1 MKRLLK
7 ISFDLSLL
15 SFIPIISWFLLG
27 IIVDKNLINIFT
39 LTYPIQF
46 IYYILKS
53 IFSTGANICKEKD
66 KNKNAVMSGLVLG
79 TIMSII
85 IFAVILLNVDNYI
98 SFMNMNINTYKV
110 FTIYSVL
117 QLFICLEF
125 AMMLNK
131 LYYEEKNTLANKYS
145 LIFNLLNFVLL
156 IGTSLITKNQI
167 TIITVTLIPLALFT
181 LYIYIKNSN
190 KFRLQLNVLKCIK
203 YDSVELFNNIAFF
216 LIFLFGLSNALE
228 YGEQFAIALTFVSLI
243 TDTQWDTVDSIVTA
257 ATIDISKNEFNYKYH
272 RNNAYKLLGILF
284 TTSLLMFA
292 CLYSFYDLNFKI
304 TMIYLGFEIVNF
316 MIYPIYRIKTC
327 YLQLE
332 WSAFKTTSNKI
343 CASIL
348 RMMLSLLKTPF
359 CTGIGQACSSVYQ
372 FISVGIFF
380 KLNYNV
386 DKTGKVTSKI
396 IANANEDG
404 EV

>member
-125 AMMLNK
+125 AMILNK

-304 TMIYLGFEIVNF
+304 TMIYLGFEFVNF

>member
-7 ISFDLSLL
+7 ISLDLSLL

-53 IFSTGANICKEKD
+53 VFSTGANICKEKD
-66 KNKNAVMSGLVLG
+66 KNKNAVMSGMIIG
-79 TIMSII
+79 TIVSVI
-85 IFAVILLNVDNYI
+85 IFAILLFNIDNYI
-98 SFMNMNINTYKV
+98 NFMNMDIDTYKV

-125 AMMLNK
+125 AMVLNK

-145 LIFNLLNFVLL
+145 LIFNLLNFILL

-167 TIITVTLIPLALFT
+167 AIITTTLIPLSLFT

-190 KFRLQLNVLKCIK
+190 KFKLQLNVLKCIK

-228 YGEQFAIALTFVSLI
+228 YGEQFAIALTFVALI
-243 TDTQWDTVDSIVTA
+243 TDTQWDTVDAIVTA

-284 TTSLLMFA
+284 ITSLVMFV
-292 CLYSFYDLNFKI
+292 CLYGFYDLNFKI
-304 TMIYLGFEIVNF
+304 TMIYFGFEIVNF
-316 MIYPIYRIKTC
+316 IIYPIYRIKTC

-343 CASIL
+343 CASVL
-348 RMMLSLLKTPF
+348 RMMMSLLKTPF
-359 CTGIGQACSSVYQ
+359 CTGIGQVCSSVYQ
-372 FISVGIFF
+372 FISVSIFF

-386 DKTGKVTSKI
+386 DKTGKVTSKNI
-396 IANANEDG
+396 INKDNA
-404 EV
+404 